1 MEKEKL
7 KDLLQQLIDK
17 EVSLDQSAKILWQ
30 LRLYE
35 ESLRDEQ
42 YVSRNNVDVDGDT
55 LGNLRM
61 ATERHRLQLDHY
73 LVTNGISLR
82 LNDNVN
88 TAPVDSVGGQIG

>member
-17 EVSLDQSAKILWQ
+17 EVNLDQSAKILWQ

-42 YVSRNNVDVDGDT
+42 YMSRNNVDIDGDT

-88 TAPVDSVGGQIG
+88 TAPADSVGG

>member
-1 MEKEKL
+1 MNQEQL

-61 ATERHRLQLDHY
+61 TTERHRLQLDHY
-73 LVTNGISLR
+73 LVTNGISI
-82 LNDNVN
+82 
-88 TAPVDSVGGQIG
+88 QIKR